1 MWDFIDSI
9 RFACRGIAD
18 ALFTEPH
25 LRIHGVAAALVVML
39 GTMLGLPAHD
49 LLLLLVAIALV
60 LITELLNTAVELAVD
75 VASPTFH
82 PVAKRAKDI
91 AAGAVL
97 VAAIT
102 SAVIGG
108 AILAPHLLRVLLAT
122 PFSARSASLGATALG
137 LGASILTALWPR
149 QPGENVTNDRPPDE
163 DD

>member
-18 ALFTEPH
+18 ALSKEPH
-25 LRIHGVAAALVVML
+25 LRIHGVAAALVVVL
-39 GTMLGLPAHD
+39 GTLLELPAHD

-82 PVAKRAKDI
+82 PVARRAKDI

-108 AILAPHLLRVLLAT
+108 VILIPHLLRALFTT
-122 PFSARSASLGATALG
+122 PFSARSASLAATALG
-137 LGASILTALWPR
+137 LGGSILTALWPS
-149 QPGENVTNDRPPDE
+149 QPGENSSNESASRRR
-163 DD
+163 